1 MMMTGAGVMETNR
14 EGAGRE
20 SGVERGSSLP
30 SAWKLN

>member
-1 MMMTGAGVMETNR
+1 MTGAGVMETNR

-20 SGVERGSSLP
+20 SGVERGNSLP